1 MAGEIRTT
9 VVGNLTADP
18 ELRSTQNGAQVVNFT
33 IASTPRAFDRQSNQF
48 KDGSPFFLRCS
59 AWRDLAQHIA
69 QSLGKG
75 ARVIACGALR
85 QRSYEASDGTN
96 RTVVEMEVEA
106 IGPDLRYATAQVVK
120 QARADG
126 GNGKGEQKAFGSYD
140 PDTDP
145 WTAPTEF

>member
-18 ELRSTQNGAQVVNFT
+18 ELRSTQNGAQVANFT
-33 IASTPRAFDRQSNQF
+33 IAATPRAFDRQSNQF

-75 ARVIACGALR
+75 ARVIAQGALR
-85 QRSYEASDGTN
+85 QRSYEAQDGTN

-106 IGPDLRYATAQVVK
+106 IGPDLRYATAQVTR
-120 QARADG
+120 QASQRG
-126 GNGKGEQKAFGSYD
+126 EVGKGEDKAFGSYD

-145 WTAPTEF
+145 WNSSTDF

>member
-1 MAGEIRTT
+1 M
-9 VVGNLTADP
+9 
-18 ELRSTQNGAQVVNFT
+18 
-33 IASTPRAFDRQSNQF
+33 
-48 KDGSPFFLRCS
+48 
-59 AWRDLAQHIA
+59 IA
-69 QSLGKG
+69 QG
-75 ARVIACGALR
+75 VLR
-85 QRSYEASDGTN
+85 QRSYEAQDGTN
-96 RTVVEMEVEA
+96 RTVVEMGVEA